1 MKFIGTL
8 LVGLASV
15 IACGVGRLLPS
26 SLTSSGTQSVQSFA
40 RVEPQQVV
48 TRRIEFDTE
57 SPNPANATQ
66 SDEATSPSNIN
77 ADDSEAM
84 ATLKR
89 KVAFLEQG
97 EQFLAGVDCYTA
109 TLAKQEMVGDELL
122 EEQII
127 QLKCR
132 QKPFSVYLAWTAGD
146 IGREVIYV
154 DGENNGKMIAHDG
167 GWKARLP
174 AFNLDPNCR
183 LAMRDSRYPV
193 THAGFAALTTMM
205 LELHRE
211 DVAKKAELAC
221 RAEED
226 QIFDGR
232 PCTVF
237 TTEYSSQASSP
248 TYRKSITYID
258 NEWKLP
264 VHSMH
269 FEWPAAG
276 KNGDTANPDD
286 STLIESYSFT
296 DVDMGCALSES
307 DFDRANSEYRFR

>member
-8 LVGLASV
+8 LVGLASLL
-15 IACGVGRLLPS
+15 ACGVGRLRPS
-26 SLTSSGTQSVQSFA
+26 TSTPTGNTKSAT

-48 TRRIEFDTE
+48 TQRVEFDTE
-57 SPNPANATQ
+57 STNSAENTQ
-66 SDEATSPSNIN
+66 PDEPTASSNGK
-77 ADDSEAM
+77 AEDSESL

-89 KVAFLEQG
+89 KVALLNQG
-97 EQFLAGVDCYTA
+97 EKFLAGIDCYTA
-109 TLAKQEMVGDELL
+109 TLSKQEMVGNELL
-122 EEQII
+122 DEHVM

-132 QKPFSVYLAWTAGD
+132 QKPFSVYLVWTTGD
-146 IGREVIYV
+146 TGREVIFV
-154 DGENNGKMIAHDG
+154 EGENDGKMIAHDG

-193 THAGFAALTTMM
+193 TSAGFAALTTLM
-205 LELHRE
+205 LDVHRE
-211 DVAKKAELAC
+211 DLAKNVGLASC
-221 RAEED
+221 RAEEN
-226 QIFDGR
+226 QTFGGR

-258 NEWKLP
+258 NEWSLP

-276 KNGDTANPDD
+276 QNSDKANLDD

-296 DVDMGCALSES
+296 NVDLACQLSDR
-307 DFDRANSEYRFR
+307 DFDRSNSEYRFR

>member
-8 LVGLASV
+8 LVGLASL
-15 IACGVGRLLPS
+15 IACGVGRLFPPNP
-26 SLTSSGTQSVQSFA
+26 TSSGTTQSATCVD
-40 RVEPQQVV
+40 PQQVV
-48 TRRIEFDTE
+48 TRRIEFD
-57 SPNPANATQ
+57 PAPANSANDTQ
-66 SDEATSPSNIN
+66 SDN
-77 ADDSEAM
+77 AIASDAGQTQDSESL

-89 KVAFLEQG
+89 KVDLLEQG
-97 EQFLAGVDCYTA
+97 EKFLAGVDCYTA
-109 TLAKQEMVGDELL
+109 TLAKQEMVGTELL
-122 EEQII
+122 DEQTM

-132 QKPFSVYLAWTAGD
+132 QKPFSVYLVWTAGD
-146 IGREVIYV
+146 TGREVIYV
-154 DGENNGKMIAHDG
+154 EGENDGKMIAHDG

-183 LAMRDSRYPV
+183 LAMRDARYPV
-193 THAGFAALTTMM
+193 TNAGFAALTTMM

-211 DVAKKAELAC
+211 DVAKNSGLASC

-226 QIFDGR
+226 QTFDGR

-264 VHSMH
+264 VHSKH
-269 FEWPAAG
+269 FEWPATG
-276 KNGDTANPDD
+276 KNGDNANPDD

-296 DVDMGCALSES
+296 DVDLECPLSES
-307 DFDRANSEYRFR
+307 DFDRDNSEYRFR